1 MRKSEVKVKVNA
13 ITFSD
18 TPRQVAIIEIYLTFS
33 EMDNIFHYERLL
45 LEILRLYLGT
55 CSEADSGSNN
65 IW

>member
-18 TPRQVAIIEIYLTFS
+18 TPRQVAISEIYLTFS

-45 LEILRLYLGT
+45 LEILTLYM
-55 CSEADSGSNN
+55 
-65 IW
+65 

>member
-45 LEILRLYLGT
+45 LEILTLYM
-55 CSEADSGSNN
+55 
-65 IW
+65 